1 MKRLL
6 SAAAVSLLLGGC
18 ASMHNANVMDVDN
31 GSTPVFKT
39 TRCTV
44 PNDDGVRCNVKTCK
58 ADQASDCAIFAD
70 RCVQSGHSYSGTKES
85 GTCTRT
91 SGTPS

>member
-1 MKRLL
+1 MKRILP
-6 SAAAVSLLLGGC
+6 AAIALLLGGC
-18 ASMHNANVMDVDN
+18 SSMYGANVMDVDN
-31 GSTPVFKT
+31 GPTPVFKT

-70 RCVQSGHSYSGTKES
+70 RCVQSGHSYSGSKES

-91 SGTPS
+91 GGTPT